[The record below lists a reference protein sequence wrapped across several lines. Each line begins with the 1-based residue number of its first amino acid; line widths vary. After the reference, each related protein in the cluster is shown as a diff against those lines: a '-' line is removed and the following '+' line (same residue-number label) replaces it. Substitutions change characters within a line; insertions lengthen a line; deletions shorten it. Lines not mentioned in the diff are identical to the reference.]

1 MKKIIIL
8 LLTLILCLSS
18 ISCGSAAGKK
28 EDALRVLEEA
38 RGPEQDFYFDISAIA
53 DTNMRKIRQ
62 NWGLP
67 LKLYREFDS
76 CSEPV
81 VYMEEMMDAYFDLK
95 ETE

>member
-1 MKKIIIL
+1 MRIISRFAL
-8 LLTLILCLSS
+8 RLVD
-18 ISCGSAAGKK
+18 AGKK

-62 NWGLP
+62 NRGLP
-67 LKLYREFDS
+67 LKLYRKYDS
-76 CSEPV
+76 YSEPD
-81 VYMEEMMDAYFDLK
+81 VYTEELMEAYFDLK